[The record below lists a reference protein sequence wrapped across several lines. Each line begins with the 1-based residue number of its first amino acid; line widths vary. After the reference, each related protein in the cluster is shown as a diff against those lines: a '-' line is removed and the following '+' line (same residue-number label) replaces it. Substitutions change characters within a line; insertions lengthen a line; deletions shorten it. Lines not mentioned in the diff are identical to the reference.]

1 MKKTILTA
9 LCLIFFVSFS
19 TANAQELTANR
30 KVPAYSA
37 GALSN
42 PVKTKTAKEAMPG
55 KQTRTVTFRFDEG
68 VTTLSEA
75 QKERLLLIANRIT
88 DGETNIVQVVSASKN
103 EDDAGTRAR
112 VIESFLR
119 SYVRD
124 FQYIVR
130 YINPI
135 NIVPSVNDTVKI
147 TERY

>member
-42 PVKTKTAKEAMPG
+42 PVRNKVSKEATPG

-88 DGETNIVQVVSASKN
+88 DGKTNIVQVVSASKN
-103 EDDAGTRAR
+103 EDDASARAR
-112 VIESFLR
+112 IIGSFLN
-119 SYVRD
+119 SYARNY
-124 FQYIVR
+124 QYVVR
-130 YINPI
+130 YIDPV
-135 NIVPSVNDTVKI
+135 NIVSSIDNTVKI